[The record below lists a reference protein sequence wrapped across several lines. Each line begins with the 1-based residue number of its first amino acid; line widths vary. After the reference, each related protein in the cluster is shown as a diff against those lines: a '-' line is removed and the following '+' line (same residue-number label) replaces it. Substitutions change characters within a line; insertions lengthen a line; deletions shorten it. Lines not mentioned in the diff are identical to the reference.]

1 MDKISGISTVKDAL
15 NGRNSNP
22 RGERFMQKNNH
33 KEAIKEQNKPTE
45 PSDHHAEKDARLG
58 QKIDITV

>member
-1 MDKISGISTVKDAL
+1 MDKISSISSVKDAL

-22 RGERFMQKNNH
+22 RGGQFMQRNSP
-33 KEAIKEQNKPTE
+33 KEAIREQNKPTE
-45 PSDHHAEKDARLG
+45 PSDHHTEKDSRLG